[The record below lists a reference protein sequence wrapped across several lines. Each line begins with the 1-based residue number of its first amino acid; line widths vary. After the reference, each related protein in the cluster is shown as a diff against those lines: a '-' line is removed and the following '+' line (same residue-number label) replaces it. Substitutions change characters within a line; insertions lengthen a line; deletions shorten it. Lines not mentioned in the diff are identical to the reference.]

1 MCKAL
6 LFFYNN
12 MALVTLKPD
21 SDMPEVLT
29 LPPTNAAKCILPVQ
43 SHTKPLNSWR
53 ARDLPQCTSTRNKTK
68 KSTILSSG
76 AQARRAFTARCQS
89 LPSTAC
95 DSHSLPAC
103 DLAGCPSNY
112 PPSLGH
118 RLKKHQQSKTPSF
131 LHCSYHA
138 HLKKK
143 KKNSNHTRAKQCCKH
158 PPWVDIQ
165 STLWKAAST
174 PLGWIFKA
182 RCEKLQAHPLGGYS
196 KHAVKSCKHT
206 PWVDIQSTL
215 WKAASTPLGWIFK
228 ARCEKLQSLIQ
239 SHMRH
244 EHNES
249 AREWRIAL
257 YKSGE

>member
-1 MCKAL
+1 M
-6 LFFYNN
+6 Y
-12 MALVTLKPD
+12 T
-21 SDMPEVLT
+21 SR
-29 LPPTNAAKCILPVQ
+29 
-43 SHTKPLNSWR
+43 TKPHK
-53 ARDLPQCTSTRNKTK
+53 TSEQLTRKGSATVHIHTQQNK

-143 KKNSNHTRAKQCCKH
+143 KNSNHTRAKECCKH
-158 PPWVDIQ
+158 TPWVDIQ

-196 KHAVKSCKHT
+196 KHAVKSFSHSFRATC
-206 PWVDIQSTL
+206 DMSTM
-215 WKAASTPLGWIFK
+215 
-228 ARCEKLQSLIQ
+228 SLL
-239 SHMRH
+239 
-244 EHNES
+244 E
-249 AREWRIAL
+249 
-257 YKSGE
+257 SGE